1 MDRACSA
8 TPWTQFTPTASALA
22 VRNWLL
28 AAVVTLLLIS
38 VMSQLIATDYQLPQ
52 AEPGPPVADV
62 HLPKLIPTVEPYKP
76 PVPVTDPQQ
85 PPPRPQTKQTV
96 EPTTINVS
104 LPPPVP
110 GDNPIDTTAVSRD
123 PLPVFKPAP
132 RYPSIAL
139 RRGLEGYVVV
149 EFSIGTA
156 GNVLNPRVV
165 GGYDSAGNVTDVFNR
180 AALAAVARF
189 KYQPQLEDGEPTVR
203 HGVRNRIR
211 FTLAD

>member
-38 VMSQLIATDYQLPQ
+38 VMSQLITTDYQLPQ
-52 AEPGPPVADV
+52 TKPSPPIADV
-62 HLPKLIPTVEPYKP
+62 HLPKLIPTKKIYHRPEIVD
-76 PVPVTDPQQ
+76 DPQPQ
-85 PPPRPQTKQTV
+85 PKWPRNKETVDPGPGIFTMEPPK
-96 EPTTINVS
+96 
-104 LPPPVP
+104 P
-110 GDNPIDTTAVSRD
+110 GKFGKDPALVSRD

-132 RYPSIAL
+132 RYPSTAL

-156 GNVLNPRVV
+156 GNVLNPRIV
-165 GGYDSAGNVTDVFNR
+165 GGYDNAGNATDVFNR

-189 KYQPQLEDGEPTVR
+189 KYQPQLEGGEPTVR